1 MNVIFLDIDG
11 VLNTDKTCVYYDNET
26 IVEDDK
32 LILLKRLV
40 EETQSKIVLISTKKV
55 YWEKTNKDKQGDYGN
70 YLDKIFAKYD
80 LLIYDKTID
89 DGIHRGLGVL
99 AWKAKNNVKNI
110 VILDD
115 DEEGYDAI
123 TKEFYLV
130 KILNKTGLT
139 EQNLEQAK
147 VILNK

>member
-1 MNVIFLDIDG
+1 MGIIFLDIDG
-11 VLNTDKTCVYYDNET
+11 VLNTDKTCDFYDNET
-26 IVEDDK
+26 IVEDCK

-55 YWEKTNKDKQGDYGN
+55 YWIKNNKDKQGDYGN

-80 LLIYDKTID
+80 LSIYDKTID
-89 DGIHRGLGVL
+89 DGKHRGLGVL

-115 DEEGYDAI
+115 GEEGYDAI
-123 TKEFYLV
+123 TKTFYLI
-130 KILNKTGLT
+130 KISSKTGLIEQDLEKAKDILNK
-139 EQNLEQAK
+139 
-147 VILNK
+147 